1 MDVMKTAALLAL
13 GFLTVGYTV
22 GCGGGSEAKA
32 DDGSSSMDGGASAT
46 AGGARAVVYVE
57 YVAGEHP
64 YNDKAY
70 LECAYSYPS
79 GKDNGSTDFIPP
91 WQDCCPEGFAAV
103 GWNSAMGGV
112 ICLEGG

>member
-57 YVAGEHP
+57 HVVGDHP
-64 YNDKAY
+64 YSDSGVLSCNHSAPNGHDDGS
-70 LECAYSYPS
+70 SYRPS
-79 GKDNGSTDFIPP
+79 